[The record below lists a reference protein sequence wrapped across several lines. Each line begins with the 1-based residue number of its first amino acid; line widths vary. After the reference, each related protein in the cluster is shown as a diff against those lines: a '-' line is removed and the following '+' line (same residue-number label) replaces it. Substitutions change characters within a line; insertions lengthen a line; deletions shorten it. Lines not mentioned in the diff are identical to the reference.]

1 MESVTATLAKIEER
15 KRKNRETIKKAQ
27 NKKDQCMKELVNKKS
42 SLESNI
48 KKYNEEST
56 VDEENQKTYDLYIT
70 YLRVGTTILKQYE
83 NLLSQYYILR
93 HNK

>member
-27 NKKDQCMKELVNKKS
+27 NKKDQCMKELANKKS